1 MENEQINT
9 CVECKELI
17 NLDAKK
23 CKFCGSEQVKL
34 ADYEGYTK
42 SLEKILDGVT
52 KDYWASYID
61 INRHQVSVGKTY
73 LWVSAA
79 LVGIYATAYKEFHVQ
94 LYGHSCF
101 LVLAIIAFILGCLS
115 FGICLY
121 AIPARK
127 GYKTIPSKGWGEFSH
142 ESYSYLKMGNEQ
154 VYATFLSSYISKI
167 DNAFAYNFKTN
178 QKRATLLRITSWLL
192 IASFL
197 VAIFLAS
204 SVSIEALIN
213 PKINT
218 EVTFMSEDDNS
229 NSSVSTE
236 PSLQVPEPPPP
247 ADIGSD
253 TVSTH
258 SAETTSSRQTFIT
271 DSVNEKE

>member
-1 MENEQINT
+1 METREN
-9 CVECKELI
+9 
-17 NLDAKK
+17 
-23 CKFCGSEQVKL
+23 
-34 ADYEGYTK
+34 
-42 SLEKILDGVT
+42 
-52 KDYWASYID
+52 
-61 INRHQVSVGKTY
+61 
-73 LWVSAA
+73 
-79 LVGIYATAYKEFHVQ
+79 
-94 LYGHSCF
+94 
-101 LVLAIIAFILGCLS
+101 
-115 FGICLY
+115 
-121 AIPARK
+121 
-127 GYKTIPSKGWGEFSH
+127 
-142 ESYSYLKMGNEQ
+142 
-154 VYATFLSSYISKI
+154 
-167 DNAFAYNFKTN
+167 NFKTN

-218 EVTFMSEDDNS
+218 EVIIMSEDNNS
-229 NSSVSTE
+229 NSSTSTE

-253 TVSTH
+253 TISTH